1 MARGWV
7 HTIRKDGEW
16 VNEVEGSLGVPW
28 SRDASRDAAVDRGK
42 HPDAAGRGG
51 QPAVNPPSLLRS
63 TTVRPGRV
71 GCASPSRRRRQT
83 RRVTKKT
90 TIGATTV
97 RAR

>member
-42 HPDAAGRGG
+42 HPDAA
-51 QPAVNPPSLLRS
+51 AAEV
-63 TTVRPGRV
+63 
-71 GCASPSRRRRQT
+71 SPR
-83 RRVTKKT
+83 
-90 TIGATTV
+90 
-97 RAR
+97 

>member
-42 HPDAAGRGG
+42 HLDAA
-51 QPAVNPPSLLRS
+51 AAEV
-63 TTVRPGRV
+63 
-71 GCASPSRRRRQT
+71 SPR
-83 RRVTKKT
+83 
-90 TIGATTV
+90 
-97 RAR
+97 